1 MHTNDCP
8 LTRPSLSLS
17 VGGWFRTLVA
27 SAVIVATPAAFAQDA
42 AEGSATSTTQPSGG
56 NTSGSTTPVSDASA
70 TAKPS
75 SATATPDNA
84 PTPTDRPQIHK
95 AIGAADPL
103 VQGFNEHLTILASP
117 WMEGRLPGTRG
128 MERAME
134 YMEDQFRK
142 AGLEPAFQPPEGGS
156 KTYRQPFSLG
166 GKREVVEERIVSL
179 CGGSELAF
187 TAGNDFKLTSLGKS
201 GSAEGPIA
209 FVGYGI
215 EDGPEGYSSFAEGHS
230 LEGKIALVFRFEP
243 MNEQGKSLWSDG
255 EGWSGRAGFAGKIG
269 AVAKRKPAAIIVVN
283 TPGADDPR
291 IDSLTTAGGGRAM
304 ADAPVFMMSTGA
316 AEKLVAACDGKR
328 SLMDLRKLA
337 DNPPADQPR
346 SFDLSGSKVS
356 IAGRIE
362 EKPVR
367 AENIVGVL
375 PGRGA
380 LAKEVIVIGGHLDH
394 LGNGDFGSREGAG
407 KLHPGADDN
416 ASGSAGVILLGD
428 MLKKD
433 YDALPAE
440 TPLRTIVFIG
450 FSAEESGLN
459 GSRFYVDNPIYPI
472 KDTVLMMNFDMIGR
486 IKDGRLSVTESK
498 AKGMQEWAEPI
509 YAKSPLTIVRGERSG
524 GGSDHASFQQAGV
537 PILFAIIADFH
548 DDYHTSRD
556 VSELID
562 REASVEAIKL
572 WHALAA
578 DMAQR
583 AERFELDTTAGPM
596 RAQPMR
602 VRAGMRT
609 RELEDGGLEVVDV
622 TKDGSADKAGI
633 QKGDRLIKWNKKDI
647 ATRAEFVDEL
657 RTHEVGDKVQAVF
670 LRNGEEKTVYIE
682 MQGAPNSQ

>member
-8 LTRPSLSLS
+8 QTRSLLSLS
-17 VGGWFRTLVA
+17 VGGWVRTFVA
-27 SAVIVATPAAFAQDA
+27 SAVIVAVPSTFAQDT
-42 AEGSATSTTQPSGG
+42 AEGTAKSTESATE
-56 NTSGSTTPVSDASA
+56 SA
-70 TAKPS
+70 TGTS
-75 SATATPDNA
+75 TATPSAPADNVPADTA
-84 PTPTDRPQIHK
+84 PAPTDRPQIHK
-95 AIGAADPL
+95 AIGAAEPL
-103 VQGFNEHLTILASP
+103 VQSFNEHLTILASP

-142 AGLEPAFQPPEGGS
+142 SGLEPGFQPSEGGS

-166 GKREVVEERIVSL
+166 GKREVVEERIVALS
-179 CGGSELAF
+179 GGGDAAAGSELAF
-187 TAGNDFKLTSLGKS
+187 TAGTDFKLTSLGKS
-201 GSAEGPIA
+201 GSAEGEIA

-215 EDGPEGYSSFAEGHS
+215 EDGPEGYSSFADGHS

-243 MNEQGKSLWSDG
+243 MNEQGKSLWSEG

-304 ADAPVFMMSTGA
+304 ADAPVFMMSTAA

-337 DNPPADQPR
+337 DNPPADQPK
-346 SFDLSGSKVS
+346 SFDLTGSKVS

-362 EKPVR
+362 EKPVL
-367 AENIVGVL
+367 AENVVGVL

-394 LGNGDFGSREGAG
+394 LGQGDFGSREGPG

-428 MLKKD
+428 LLKKE
-433 YDALPAE
+433 YDTLPAE

-459 GSRFYVDNPIYPI
+459 GSRYYVDNPIYPI

-486 IKDGRLSVTESK
+486 IKDGRLSVTESN
-498 AKGMQEWAEPI
+498 AKGMQEWAAPI

-572 WHALAA
+572 WHALAS
-578 DMAQR
+578 DMAR
-583 AERFELDTTAGPM
+583 RPERFELDTTAGPM

-633 QKGDRLIKWNKKDI
+633 QKGDRIIKWNKKDI

-670 LRNGEEKTVYIE
+670 IRNGEEKTVYVE